1 MDGNILSW
9 ERENWNLTSPYN
21 RSQMEILDFDRDVC
35 SQPKVRWDPGEGT
48 KCLVYRRAS

>member
-9 ERENWNLTSPYN
+9 EAEKWNLTSPYN

-35 SQPKVRWDPGEGT
+35 SQPKVKREGEKG
-48 KCLVYRRAS
+48 RRDLSLGL